1 MPDHRVFIQ
10 MPETE
15 IGKSDTTFKVKQNGK
30 LIGTIHISHG
40 ALEYQPSGK
49 MKKNSIKI
57 NWSKFDIL
65 MKEYSSKK

>member
-15 IGKSDTTFKVKQNGK
+15 IGKADTTFKIKKDGK

-40 ALEYQPSGK
+40 ALEYQPAGR
-49 MKKNSIKI
+49 MKKNSIKVDWI
-57 NWSKFDIL
+57 KFDKL
-65 MKEYSSKK
+65 MKEN